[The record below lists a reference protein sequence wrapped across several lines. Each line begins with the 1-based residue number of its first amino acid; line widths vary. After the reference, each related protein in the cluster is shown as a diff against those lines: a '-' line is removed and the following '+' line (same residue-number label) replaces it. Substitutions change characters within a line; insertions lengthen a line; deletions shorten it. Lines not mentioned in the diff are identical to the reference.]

1 MYEPGN
7 ARFKEQLAQVEKQLE
22 ATRSKSDAFKI
33 K

>member
-7 ARFKEQLAQVEKQLE
+7 TRFKEQAAAIEKQLE